1 MPPVLP
7 TQAALTFSYCRLPAV
22 QCRAVL
28 LTSFQLTCRTGTR
41 QCHRLAT
48 APAASATTATTAAT
62 VTTTAAATAATA
74 ATSATAPLGPRIA
87 QQPHVSLWEVYC
99 GNGGGEGQKSLWSC
113 PCAVSELFL
122 LSSRLRVRALDNDV
136 DRMELTLIS
145 LLPLCHVPCLPLLP
159 TPHSHCLFLPFVW

>member
-7 TQAALTFSYCRLPAV
+7 REVGELLPTQAPLTFSYCRLPAA

-28 LTSFQLTCRTGTR
+28 LTSFQLTCRTSTR

-62 VTTTAAATAATA
+62 VTATA

-87 QQPHVSLWEVYC
+87 QQPHVSLWEVYY
-99 GNGGGEGQKSLWSC
+99 GNGVGEGQKSLWSC

-122 LSSRLRVRALDNDV
+122 LSSRAEGAGFRR
-136 DRMELTLIS
+136 
-145 LLPLCHVPCLPLLP
+145 
-159 TPHSHCLFLPFVW
+159 